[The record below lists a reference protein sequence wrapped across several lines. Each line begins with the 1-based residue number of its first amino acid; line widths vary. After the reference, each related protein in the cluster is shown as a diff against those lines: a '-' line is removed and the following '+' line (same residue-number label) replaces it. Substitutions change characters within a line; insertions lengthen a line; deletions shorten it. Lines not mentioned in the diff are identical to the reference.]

1 MSTVIIHT
9 DGASKGNPG
18 DAGIGV
24 VISDQRGRVIGEVSE
39 YIGRATN
46 NVAEYTALIRGLEE
60 ARRLGA
66 SAVRISTD
74 SELLARQ
81 ITGRYRVKSPTLRP
95 LHETLMRALSEF
107 GEVSVSHVLRDL
119 NARADRLANDAV
131 RNHRAKDPK
140 HTPPRSDTR
149 QCRLDL

>member
-1 MSTVIIHT
+1 MSTVIIYS

-24 VISDQRGRVIGEVSE
+24 VISDQRGKVIGEVSE

-46 NVAEYTALIRGLEE
+46 NVAEYRALIRGLEE

-66 SAVRISTD
+66 TAVRISTD
-74 SELLARQ
+74 SQLLARQ
-81 ITGRYRVKSPTLRP
+81 IAGQYRVKSPALRP
-95 LHETLMRALSEF
+95 LHEILMRALSEF
-107 GEVSVSHVLRDL
+107 DEVSVSHVLRRL

-131 RNHRAKDPK
+131 MNHRAKDPK
-140 HTPPRSDTR
+140 QAPPKPGAA
-149 QCRLDL
+149 QGRLDL